1 MSRLILRHMVR
12 KSGRQFSSEAY
23 KREKHSRAK
32 KVKRDPDEA
41 TAFDKI
47 LAAIGS
53 VLGVAM
59 LAMLVYIVGS
69 LSGAFQRTPTSI
81 SANKKRQLQLMKMI
95 QSSQHMR
102 TNRGRMQ
109 TAEQKCQSFLV

>member
-1 MSRLILRHMVR
+1 MKLIKE
-12 KSGRQFSSEAY
+12 KSILVL
-23 KREKHSRAK
+23 KN
-32 KVKRDPDEA
+32 VKRDPDEA

-81 SANKKRQLQLMKMI
+81 SAK
-95 QSSQHMR
+95 
-102 TNRGRMQ
+102 
-109 TAEQKCQSFLV
+109 